1 MPVPT
6 IRAARRDDAAF
17 IAWVILAASRSHLPR
32 GAWDLTIDGSDE
44 DCLAFLERMVV
55 HEPHGLRTF
64 CHWSRFLIAEVDG
77 RAAAGLSGYDP
88 AQVADVSEAIE
99 HVLKELDWTAEDIAA
114 GNARF
119 VPFLTCVPEQPPGM
133 WIVEWV
139 AARPEFRRR
148 GLVDALLNEVLTD
161 GRRRSYERAQIGVL
175 IGNTPAERA
184 YLKAGF
190 RPDVERRH
198 PDFEAL
204 MGCPGISQLRR
215 SL

>member
-1 MPVPT
+1 MPAPT

-17 IAWVILAASRSHLPR
+17 VAWIMLAAARSHLPR

-44 DCLAFLERMVV
+44 ECLAFLERLAV
-55 HEPHGLRTF
+55 HEPRTF

-77 RAAAGLSGYDP
+77 HAAAGLSGYDP
-88 AQVADVSEAIE
+88 AQVADVSEAVE
-99 HVLKELDWTAEDIAA
+99 HVLGGLGWSAAEIAA
-114 GNARF
+114 SNHRF
-119 VPFLTCVPEQPPGM
+119 VPFLTCVPEQPDGM

-148 GLVDALLNEVLTD
+148 GLVDTLLGEILTD
-161 GRRRSYERAQIGVL
+161 GRRRGYERAQIGVL

-190 RPDVERRH
+190 RLDVERRH

>member
-1 MPVPT
+1 MPVST
-6 IRAARRDDAAF
+6 IRAASRDDASF
-17 IAWVILAASRSHLPR
+17 VAWVILAASRSHLPR
-32 GAWDLTIDGSDE
+32 GAWDLTIDGTDE

-55 HEPHGLRTF
+55 HEPRTF
-64 CHWSRFLIAEVDG
+64 CHYSRFLIAEIDG

-99 HVLKELDWTAEDIAA
+99 HVLGELDWKPDEIAA
-114 GNARF
+114 SNRRF
-119 VPFLTCVPEQPPGM
+119 VPFLTCVPEQPHGM

-139 AARPEFRRR
+139 AALPEFRRR
-148 GLVDALLNEVLTD
+148 GLVDALLKEVLAD
-161 GRRRSYERAQIGVL
+161 GRRRGYERTQIGVL

-204 MGCPGISQLRR
+204 IGCPGISQLRR